1 MKVDLPYTD
10 AKPQGAPDFYF
21 AINASFRFIK
31 ERFGNDGLIRYR
43 EQMGHEYFRPVQNI
57 WTKGGLPAVAGYWRA
72 FFDAE
77 PGSEVDVQEC
87 DSQVVVSVTRC
98 PAIGHLRKHDREIVA
113 EFCQHCH
120 YVSQSIGR
128 DAGISTT
135 VFGGNGSCKQI
146 FSYDK
151 DSEKQQIS
159 DIRECI

>member
-21 AINASFRFIK
+21 AINVSFRFIE

-57 WTKGGLPAVAGYWRA
+57 WTKGGLPAVAGYWHA

-87 DSQVVVSVTRC
+87 D
-98 PAIGHLRKHDREIVA
+98 
-113 EFCQHCH
+113 
-120 YVSQSIGR
+120 VSQSIGR